1 MSTTRDAATGVGRA
15 PPTVV
20 SPAPRSAWR
29 ELVAADPQ
37 AMPTQSPEWLD
48 ALCADGRYVDASRL
62 YRTADGGSALLPL
75 ARRAH
80 RPRTPRAAS
89 RCRTAGASADSSP
102 TGR

>member
-75 ARRAH
+75 VRRAG
-80 RPRTPRAAS
+80 AAS